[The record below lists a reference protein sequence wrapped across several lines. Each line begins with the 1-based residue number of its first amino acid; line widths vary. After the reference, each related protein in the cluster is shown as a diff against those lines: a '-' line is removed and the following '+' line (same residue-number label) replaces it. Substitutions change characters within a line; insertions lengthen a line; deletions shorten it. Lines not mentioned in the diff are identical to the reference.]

1 MSEEVS
7 GGQMRAPV
15 LCEGCINCID
25 YENLYRC
32 YRYVFPMSGLYM
44 RVASAYPLCQGT
56 MFEEVA

>member
-1 MSEEVS
+1 
-7 GGQMRAPV
+7 MRAPV